1 LIYYDFVLRHNIL
14 YLSGKLLST
23 NLLKQIKALYTQAR
37 SRLILLDYDGTL
49 VGFQKRPEDAVPT
62 PEVIQ
67 VLKDLTSDPA
77 NHVVINSGR
86 DHQTLEKW
94 LGGLPV
100 SFAAEHGAYYKE
112 NGEWHQTSYKP
123 EWSQSILSILN
134 MFVHKTP
141 KDKGDGFGLALPG
154 GRFLVG
160 RTEGTPVG
168 SGIGFHLFATSSAN
182 LAGKQGG
189 RNQTV

>member
-1 LIYYDFVLRHNIL
+1 MEEWKNVVDKNQ

-62 PEVIQ
+62 PEVIR

-94 LGGLPV
+94 
-100 SFAAEHGAYYKE
+100 
-112 NGEWHQTSYKP
+112 
-123 EWSQSILSILN
+123 
-134 MFVHKTP
+134 
-141 KDKGDGFGLALPG
+141 
-154 GRFLVG
+154 
-160 RTEGTPVG
+160 
-168 SGIGFHLFATSSAN
+168 
-182 LAGKQGG
+182 
-189 RNQTV
+189 

>member
-1 LIYYDFVLRHNIL
+1 MAGAAVELADAIQINPNDTDQIADAIYTALQMPYEEQAKRISKMQAILSVQTVNKWAADFMEEWKNVVDKNQ

-94 LGGLPV
+94 LGGLPI
-100 SFAAEHGAYYKE
+100 SFAAEHGAYY
-112 NGEWHQTSYKP
+112 
-123 EWSQSILSILN
+123 
-134 MFVHKTP
+134 
-141 KDKGDGFGLALPG
+141 
-154 GRFLVG
+154 
-160 RTEGTPVG
+160 
-168 SGIGFHLFATSSAN
+168 
-182 LAGKQGG
+182 
-189 RNQTV
+189 